1 MKQRLNVLKS
11 GEMKPV
17 TQEERVAKEKG
28 LAKWKGAKLRRKRAF
43 QDLEAMLL
51 EAGVMSREEL
61 WVSSM
66 QQRDF
71 MRYSCYVGSW
81 RDVSSA
87 MIMQVIR
94 NETQRKPKTACFS
107 QDREFE
113 IVC

>member
-1 MKQRLNVLKS
+1 MRQRLKVLKS
-11 GEMKPV
+11 GQIKPV
-17 TQEERVAKEKG
+17 TQEERVAKEQD

-71 MRYSCYVGSW
+71 MRYSCYVRSW
-81 RDVSSA
+81 RDVSCA
-87 MIMQVIR
+87 RIMQVL
-94 NETQRKPKTACFS
+94 
-107 QDREFE
+107 
-113 IVC
+113 